1 MGIQRTYRRGTE
13 GMRLAR
19 FGFLGIVWFAAMCV
33 LCGPETAHGSLPW
46 HSPKK
51 EFVRLRLVALAW
63 NHPRSSF
70 FGNEEIF
77 IAEKELTKDESR
89 LVKLVFS
96 FLPYQPRLSDEGLNY
111 LTVHELWAFRD
122 PECDETV
129 AHLLTGEV
137 GDWRGSKSQLQY
149 SKDAPTL
156 NLARRKSRLLC
167 YVTSADD
174 YAKPLDEPPS
184 EPTR

>member
-1 MGIQRTYRRGTE
+1 MN

-19 FGFLGIVWFAAMCV
+19 SGFLGVVWFAAMCV
-33 LCGPETAHGSLPW
+33 LCGPEAAHGDLQW

-70 FGNEEIF
+70 FGNEEVF
-77 IAEKELTKDESR
+77 IAEKELTKDETQ
-89 LVKLVFS
+89 LVKLVYN
-96 FLPYQPRLSDEGLNY
+96 FLPYQPRLSDEGLKY
-111 LTVHELWAFRD
+111 FTVHELRAFKD
-122 PECDETV
+122 PECDETL

-137 GDWRGSKSQLQY
+137 GNWRGPQSQLHY
-149 SKDAPTL
+149 ATDAPVL
-156 NLARRKSRLLC
+156 NLARRKSRLPC

-174 YAKPLDEPPS
+174 YAQPLDVPPS
-184 EPTR
+184 EPVR

>member
-1 MGIQRTYRRGTE
+1 
-13 GMRLAR
+13 MRLAR
-19 FGFLGIVWFAAMCV
+19 SGFLGIVWFAAMCV
-33 LCGPETAHGSLPW
+33 LSGPETAHGDLQW

-51 EFVRLRLVALAW
+51 EFVRLRLIALSW

-70 FGNEEIF
+70 FANEEIF

-89 LVKLVFS
+89 LIKLVYT

-111 LTVHELWAFRD
+111 STVHELRAFKD
-122 PECDETV
+122 PECEETL

-137 GDWRGSKSQLQY
+137 GDWRGQQSQLQY
-149 SKDAPTL
+149 SIDAPVL
-156 NLARRKSRLLC
+156 NLARRKSRLPC

-174 YAKPLDEPPS
+174 YARPLPETAS
-184 EPTR
+184 EPSP